1 MKKHII
7 LFTIVNSL
15 LLISCA
21 STPIKE
27 VEIPTSYKITKSEHE
42 PTPVQMDFIGF
53 KSNINLLSVAISNI
67 SGDSFLIDLFGG
79 SEKENSQYI
88 SDYEYWRDIRDAS
101 TLKQFGQILTQNN
114 IALDET
120 SLYYGDFTPQDLAV
134 YNGKNRYVTFVDVI
148 ETKMT
153 YHDSGNTQKSWATT
167 GTVTFVTGAAA
178 LLSMIDTK
186 YDFKNFSS
194 EEMVT
199 FCLSSGGVAVGIAA
213 LIPSLFKPYTTFYFH
228 GKYAICVYDTVQ
240 KKLVDKKVIDI
251 DQEDVFTGSFETD
264 NTDKKEIYRYYGQCV
279 ANKLVREYEKILQTG
294 F

>member
-1 MKKHII
+1 MKKISI
-7 LFTIVNSL
+7 LL
-15 LLISCA
+15 LLIPVLLLSCA
-21 STPIKE
+21 STPINN
-27 VEIPTSYKITKSEHE
+27 VDQPQQYKITTPESE
-42 PTPVQMDFIGF
+42 PAAIQMDFIGF
-53 KSNINLLSVAISNI
+53 KSNITLLSVAISNTVT
-67 SGDSFLIDLFGG
+67 DSFLIDLFGG

-101 TLKQFGQILTQNN
+101 TLKTFGQRLEQNN
-114 IALDET
+114 FAVDET
-120 SLYYGDFTPQDLAV
+120 SLYFGDYTPQDLAV
-134 YNGKNRYVTFVDVI
+134 YSGPNRYVTFVDVL

-213 LIPSLFKPYTTFYFH
+213 LIPSLFKPRTTFYFH

-251 DQEDVFTGSFETD
+251 DQEDVFTGSFDADETD
-264 NTDKKEIYRYYGQCV
+264 KIEIYRYYGQCV